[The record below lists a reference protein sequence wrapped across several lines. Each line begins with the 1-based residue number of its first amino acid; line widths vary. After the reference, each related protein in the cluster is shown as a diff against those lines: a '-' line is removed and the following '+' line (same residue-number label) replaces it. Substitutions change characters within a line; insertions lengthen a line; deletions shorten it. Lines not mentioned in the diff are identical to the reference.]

1 MPSAHHDRMA
11 TSPSAPDATGSVPST
26 HDHRRLLT
34 VLTLGAVA
42 ILWAGTAAFL
52 WRDRQLTLQATGEHT
67 ARQALRLSQD
77 LEQTLKVARTVI
89 NQFDERLQTAS
100 ASPFQPLLAT
110 GAEANAEL
118 LAALP
123 LPFELHA
130 LTQNGHT
137 QALVGLNQ
145 PARRQ
150 QADHHHNG
158 DAAQGQLATDTSTA
172 TAGIH
177 NIVATTGPFPTHDV
191 IPSRASY

>member
-1 MPSAHHDRMA
+1 MPSAHNDRMA
-11 TSPSAPDATGSVPST
+11 TPAIAPDASGSAPST

-42 ILWAGTAAFL
+42 ILWVGTAAFL

-77 LEQTLKVARTVI
+77 LEQTLKVARTAI

-100 ASPFQPLLAT
+100 ASPFQPLPAT

-150 QADHHHNG
+150 QADHHHS
-158 DAAQGQLATDTSTA
+158 DKPLAPGCGRWAMS
-172 TAGIH
+172 
-177 NIVATTGPFPTHDV
+177 P
-191 IPSRASY
+191 R